1 MLVTR
6 VCFQAMFLFSVVAVV
21 GCGSSAE
28 TGVTTV
34 PDEAPVVLTPEEEA
48 GEIESHMPTGEE

>member
-1 MLVTR
+1 
-6 VCFQAMFLFSVVAVV
+6 MFLFSVVAVV